1 MYVSSAVRSAS
12 TFRFLGRTFLA
23 LVFAPE
29 PPLSAWLEEL
39 DAWLVRSTGFF
50 SEKPVVLDLS
60 RLSLTQLDYIGL
72 MTELEIRKIRVI
84 SVEGIDPSWRDPSHA
99 PLGNGGRS
107 ANVIEF
113 PEPPPPEAK
122 DSQTDIESAP
132 PTGGTPIPSQQPD
145 PEAMTRQASANA
157 GTDDARSRTENAGTA
172 PNPAVDAAAADED
185 ATSVESVE
193 MPAGS
198 ICSTTAERLADLAP
212 SPGASSLLLE
222 TSVRSGQ
229 SVFFPNGD
237 VTVVGSVASGA
248 EIVAGGSI
256 HVYGALRGRAIAGS
270 NGNSK
275 ARVFCGRLE
284 AELVAIDG
292 LYKTADD
299 MDTALR
305 GQAVQAW
312 LEGEV
317 MMLKSQ
323 G

>member
-1 MYVSSAVRSAS
+1 MSSAVRSAS

-29 PPLSAWLEEL
+29 PPLSDWLEEL

-84 SVEGIDPSWRDPSHA
+84 SVEGVDPSWRDPSHA

-113 PEPPPPEAK
+113 PEPPAPHAG
-122 DSQTDIESAP
+122 DSQTDIDSAP
-132 PTGGTPIPSQQPD
+132 PTGGIPIPSQQPA
-145 PEAMTRQASANA
+145 PEAMSRQASANA
-157 GTDDARSRTENAGTA
+157 ETDDARSRTDSAGTA
-172 PNPAVDAAAADED
+172 PMPPVDPSPSDADRDSGGEADAPAAAIC
-185 ATSVESVE
+185 ATTS
-193 MPAGS
+193 
-198 ICSTTAERLADLAP
+198 ERLADLAP
-212 SPGASSLLLE
+212 DPGASSLLLE

-275 ARVFCGRLE
+275 ARVFCGKLE